1 MLNLKKVKETSIS
14 YKLLK
19 KYVDWWHNVI
29 FYHRVTIMGKENI
42 PDNKAVLFAPN
53 HQNALM
59 DALAILCVRK
69 HDPVFLTRSDIFS
82 PDFMG
87 NLFVFMKM
95 LPIYRIRD
103 GKDKL
108 ERNNEIFNLCV
119 EVLENN
125 KRLTIFPEAQHTTYR
140 SLLKLK
146 KGLMRIAFSTAEK
159 SNFDIDLSI
168 IPTGIYYSNFTNYR
182 SKLLVNFG
190 KPIKIADYKELYAEN
205 QQAAMFK
212 LRNDLRE
219 KMIPQTIHIEN
230 KNDYYSQFEDAR
242 DLYDFYVAE
251 KLNLKLK
258 KPDKKFIADKKIIE
272 ILNKAHD
279 DNIEEFN
286 FFTQK
291 QDNYTAK
298 IKKHNFKDFL
308 FDSAWSK
315 TKLFLTSLIGVILS
329 PIYFVGLLIFL
340 IPLVLPE
347 IFVKKFKDDHFHSSV
362 RFVISLIFIPIWS
375 LIGFI
380 LLWIF
385 VKTWWVKFLFVI
397 ILPALLIFW
406 QNYMRLFRKTI
417 GHWRFIFKKKARKNI
432 VKQRNELITLFSDYC
447 KRFNPH
453 YS

>member
-146 KGLMRIAFSTAEK
+146 KGLMRIAFST
-159 SNFDIDLSI
+159 
-168 IPTGIYYSNFTNYR
+168 
-182 SKLLVNFG
+182 
-190 KPIKIADYKELYAEN
+190 